1 MNIYDDIRKAV
12 KDFQKYVTEPV
23 FLIDKDGKL
32 IYSGDESLLKK
43 EGIFAVNREFMD
55 RRDVYE
61 WQGMTFYNI
70 FVNGWRFL
78 TVGIRGTGDKAK
90 NMVMLL
96 STSFEHLSNQVSKE
110 DFLLKLLIGDLDR
123 DEIEYY
129 IEKYKFEEKDLYRVI
144 IIESH
149 DAIDDA
155 FKIVGHIFEKNS
167 YQTVII
173 CSNKFAVLLL
183 ESVSADIDKATKT
196 LKDTIESEV
205 YIKIDIGVS
214 NKAYNFTDISKG
226 YREAS
231 IALKLGKKID
241 NNERGIYFYRS
252 YALEEL
258 LLELPEDVIKRFL
271 EALTDGELDYF
282 NDDELVSTLNS
293 FFRNSLNLSE
303 TSRDLYIHR
312 NTLVYRLDKLH
323 KLTGFDPKQFNDAV
337 MLKVIMTF
345 VKLLT

>member
-1 MNIYDDIRKAV
+1 MNIYDNIRKVV
-12 KDFQKYVTEPV
+12 KDYQKYVTEPI

-32 IYSGDESLLKK
+32 IYSGDESLSKK
-43 EGIFAVNREFMD
+43 EGIFAVNREFIE

-70 FVNGWRFL
+70 FVSGWRFL

-96 STSFEHLSNQVSKE
+96 SMSFEHLSNQVSKE

-155 FKIVGHIFEKNS
+155 FKIVGHIFEKNR
-167 YQTVII
+167 YQTVILG
-173 CSNKFAVLLL
+173 SNRFAVLLI
-183 ESVSADIDKATKT
+183 ETAATDIDKATKT

-205 YIKIDIGVS
+205 YIKVDIGVS
-214 NKAYNFTDISKG
+214 NKAYNFTEISNG
-226 YREAS
+226 YREANV
-231 IALKLGKKID
+231 ALKLGKKID
-241 NNERGIYFYRS
+241 NNEKGIYFYRN
-252 YALEEL
+252 YALAEL

-312 NTLVYRLDKLH
+312 NTLVYRLDKIH

>member
-1 MNIYDDIRKAV
+1 MNIYDSIRKVV
-12 KDFQKYVTEPV
+12 KDYQKYVTEPI
-23 FLIDKDGKL
+23 FLIDKEGKL
-32 IYSGDESLLKK
+32 IYSGDESLSKK
-43 EGIFAVNREFMD
+43 EGIFAVNREFME
-55 RRDVYE
+55 RKDVYE
-61 WQGMTFYNI
+61 WQGMTFNNI

-78 TVGIRGTGDKAK
+78 TVGIKGTGDNAK

-96 STSFEHLSNQVSKE
+96 STSFEHLRNQVSKE
-110 DFLLKLLIGDLDR
+110 DFLLKLLIGDLGR

-129 IEKYKFEEKDLYRVI
+129 IEKYKLEEKDLYRVI
-144 IIESH
+144 IIESY

-155 FKIVGHIFEKNS
+155 FKVVGHIFEKNS
-167 YQTVII
+167 YQTVILS
-173 CSNKFAVLLL
+173 SNKFAVLLL
-183 ESVSADIDKATKT
+183 ESVSVDIDKATRT

-205 YIKIDIGVS
+205 YIKINIGVS
-214 NKAYNFTDISKG
+214 NKAYNFIDISKG

-231 IALKLGKKID
+231 IALKFGKKID

-258 LLELPEDVIKRFL
+258 LLEIPQDVIKRFL
-271 EALTDGELDYF
+271 ETLTNGELDYF
-282 NDDELVSTLNS
+282 NDDELVSTLNA

-312 NTLVYRLDKLH
+312 NTLVYRLDKIH